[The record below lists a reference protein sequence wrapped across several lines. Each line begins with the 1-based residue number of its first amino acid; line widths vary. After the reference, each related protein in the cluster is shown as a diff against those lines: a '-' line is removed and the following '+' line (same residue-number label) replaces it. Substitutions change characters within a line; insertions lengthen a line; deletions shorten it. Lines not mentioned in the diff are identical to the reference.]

1 MEKQVAS
8 FLLCGV
14 CMVYA
19 REHGGSCTL
28 HTHEELVQ
36 NRAGLALISLRH
48 GLSLDQKLLFLAM
61 LTGYWSAS
69 SQN

>member
-1 MEKQVAS
+1 MEKQVTS

-14 CMVYA
+14 CMVYE

-36 NRAGLALISLRH
+36 NRVGLALISLRH
-48 GLSLDQKLLFLAM
+48 SLSQDQKLLLLAM
-61 LTGYWSAS
+61 LTGYW
-69 SQN
+69 